1 MCVRKNPIINCEPQ
15 MFNRAADSGNI
26 VTNITH
32 LHRQLCYD
40 FSYYL
45 QLVKAVCTVIL
56 CTTHNVFNSNVK
68 MYSTCVVLKTQEH
81 SLCIIFT
88 LVNINHLYFLWKC
101 VRLLWQSVLP
111 ASGASHVAS
120 CCHGYS
126 QCSFTVVYWSA
137 WTNEPWAMARY
148 EIISFSLTLEKC
160 WVSAR
165 SEMFVKLRRYGFR
178 VEGEVWLHLL
188 FFFVPSWL
196 DLTENIAVQHWG
208 RQDYR
213 KGNTHQ

>member
-1 MCVRKNPIINCEPQ
+1 MTFLIICSLLKL
-15 MFNRAADSGNI
+15 FA
-26 VTNITH
+26 
-32 LHRQLCYD
+32 QLSSVQHTAC
-40 FSYYL
+40 S
-45 QLVKAVCTVIL
+45 I
-56 CTTHNVFNSNVK
+56 SNVK

-88 LVNINHLYFLWKC
+88 QVNINHLYFLWKC

-160 WVSAR
+160 WVSAQ
-165 SEMFVKLRRYGFR
+165 SEMFVKLRRYGIR
-178 VEGEVWLHLL
+178 VEVEVWLHLL

-196 DLTENIAVQHWG
+196 NLTENLHCGSALGQAG
-208 RQDYR
+208 L
-213 KGNTHQ
+213 